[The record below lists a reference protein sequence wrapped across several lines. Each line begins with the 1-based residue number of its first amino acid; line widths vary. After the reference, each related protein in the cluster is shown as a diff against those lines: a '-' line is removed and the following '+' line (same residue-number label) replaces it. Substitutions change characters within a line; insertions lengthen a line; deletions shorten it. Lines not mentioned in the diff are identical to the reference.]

1 MVAEGVTGLGDD
13 TRAEGSKTRFDA
25 VSPIEKVLDGVVF
38 RIIGSNGDAFR
49 AWFSSLEFEGV
60 EGSSAEE
67 VGDAVDLFELIGHCF
82 AESLHIG
89 FIQFYYFQQYLV
101 IYMCYR

>member
-13 TRAEGSKTRFDA
+13 TGAEGSKMRFDA

-49 AWFSSLEFEGV
+49 AWFSSIEFEGV

-82 AESLHIG
+82 IEHVYFSLN
-89 FIQFYYFQQYLV
+89 QFLY
-101 IYMCYR
+101 I